1 MAARDASA
9 HTRRRSQRQ
18 GAHLYRRHQLAER
31 APVTPT
37 AAGWIA
43 YDAAWGGAE
52 WNPIADRKHD
62 ERRRPS
68 STCTKAKN
76 NALAEALTSRGVDKD
91 SIAAAIGDLLARRV
105 AGQNAGTTLA
115 SVFAGA
121 GVGVVDR

>member
-1 MAARDASA
+1 MTLR
-9 HTRRRSQRQ
+9 
-18 GAHLYRRHQLAER
+18 
-31 APVTPT
+31 
-37 AAGWIA
+37 
-43 YDAAWGGAE
+43 GGAE

-115 SVFAGA
+115 PIFA
-121 GVGVVDR
+121 GVGLGAVDR